1 MRVWPIAVIL
11 IVAGCGYTDRPQKV
25 AESAPAVSYT
35 VTNNNMGEAN
45 GRAAD
50 YCARYNRRAVLG
62 PITQSGTESIANYT
76 CQ

>member
-1 MRVWPIAVIL
+1 MRIWPVAIL
-11 IVAGCGYTDRPQKV
+11 LIIAGCSYSERPQKV
-25 AESAPAVSYT
+25 SETAPAVSYT
-35 VTNNNMGEAN
+35 VTNNNINEAN

-50 YCARYNRRAVLG
+50 YCARYSKRAVLG